1 MKVIFQCPG
10 ETWCFSIPREYTF
23 EGFDAVPYL
32 DLKVGDVIVTNVGHA
47 DYNTATFDVELEVE
61 KVSVDTDGTMYCGI
75 KFLREVKNV

>member
-1 MKVIFQCPG
+1 VKVTFLCPG
-10 ETWCFSIPREYTF
+10 NNWCFSIPREYTF
-23 EGFDAVPYL
+23 DGIGAEPYT

-61 KVSVDTDGTMYCGI
+61 KVSVDTDGTIYCVI

>member
-1 MKVIFQCPG
+1 MKVVFQCPG
-10 ETWCFSIPREYTF
+10 ETWCFGIPRQHTF
-23 EGFDAVPYL
+23 EGFDAEEYA

-61 KVSVDTDGTMYCGI
+61 KVSVDSDGTLYFVI